1 VPSVLSA
8 HNLLIAGIF
17 VAYFGLMAG
26 LGCYIAAQGQHRD
39 SDHDDHDDQDTGHA
53 VASLAA

>member
-17 VAYFGLMAG
+17 VSYFGLMAG

-39 SDHDDHDDQDTGHA
+39 SDHDDQDTGHA
-53 VASLAA
+53 AAGLAA